1 MRSLKCTRY
10 VKGVWLVTPNTV
22 QGGGGSTWITFRH
35 LKHGVSQ
42 TFSPGLHVWEK
53 FIWGSL
59 EKGKKNKKKIDMS
72 EGQCALEKIIMLI
85 ITLTGKKKEQKKKT
99 KIYCWQ
105 KKNYKNSD
113 IPHCSH
119 NCNKTNQH
127 IVILLENLSSLKF
140 FPCLTGFFQGTP
152 FHETGTRG
160 KHPGKL
166 RPCI

>member
-1 MRSLKCTRY
+1 
-10 VKGVWLVTPNTV
+10 
-22 QGGGGSTWITFRH
+22 
-35 LKHGVSQ
+35 
-42 TFSPGLHVWEK
+42 
-53 FIWGSL
+53 
-59 EKGKKNKKKIDMS
+59 MS

-85 ITLTGKKKEQKKKT
+85 ITLTGKKKRT
-99 KIYCWQ
+99 KEKDKNLLLTK

-166 RPCI
+166 HPCII